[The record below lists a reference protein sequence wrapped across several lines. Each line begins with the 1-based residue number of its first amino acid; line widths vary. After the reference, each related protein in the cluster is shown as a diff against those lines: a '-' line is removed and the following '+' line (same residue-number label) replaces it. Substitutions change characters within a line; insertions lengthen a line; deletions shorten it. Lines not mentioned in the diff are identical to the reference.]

1 MGTLGV
7 VIVLIFISLNLSNI
21 EKDLNEIVKELRKR
35 KWGKMTREEAIK
47 ILK

>member
-1 MGTLGV
+1 MGTLGI

-35 KWGKMTREEAIK
+35 K
-47 ILK
+47 